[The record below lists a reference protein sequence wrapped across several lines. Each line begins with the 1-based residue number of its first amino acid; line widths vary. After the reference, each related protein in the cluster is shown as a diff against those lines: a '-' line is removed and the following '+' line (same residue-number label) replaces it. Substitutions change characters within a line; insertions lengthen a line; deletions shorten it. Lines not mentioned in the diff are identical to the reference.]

1 MTSLPSIITL
11 RSSNVKGK
19 APVADSM
26 RFGEV
31 MLNYTDGKLFYKTT
45 NSEVKFFSAD
55 SALDVAT
62 DESNNSFLV
71 PFIAPSDKT
80 GEKTDTLR
88 VSESNPTFN
97 PSTQTF
103 EAKNSSFD
111 KSTIND
117 LTIGERI
124 KLPPIIET
132 STDIVNDVTISGN
145 AISYDMV
152 NVLNG
157 HIINIGPQTIWSIV
171 PKKRNNT

>member
-19 APVADSM
+19 VPSADIM

-31 MLNYTDGKLFYKTT
+31 VLNYSDEKLYFKTDK
-45 NSEVKFFSAD
+45 SEVKFFSAN
-55 SALDVAT
+55 STLDVAT

-80 GEKTDTLR
+80 GEKTNTLR
-88 VSESNPTFN
+88 VSENNPTYN

-103 EAKNSSFD
+103 EVKNSSFE

-117 LTIGERI
+117 LTIGTRI

-132 STDIVNDVTISGN
+132 STEIVSDVNINGN
-145 AISYDMV
+145 AISYDLI
-152 NVLNG
+152 NISQG
-157 HIINIGPQTIWSIV
+157 TDINIGPQATWSIV
-171 PKKRNNT
+171 PK

>member
-1 MTSLPSIITL
+1 MTPLPSIITL

-31 MLNYTDGKLFYKTT
+31 MLNYTDGKLFFKTN

-55 SALDVAT
+55 SALGVAT

-71 PFIAPSDKT
+71 PFISPADKT
-80 GEKTDTLR
+80 GESTNTLR
-88 VSESNPTFN
+88 VSENNPTFN

-103 EAKNSSFD
+103 EAKKSSFD
-111 KSTIND
+111 RSTIND
-117 LTIGERI
+117 LTVETRI

-132 STDIVNDVTISGN
+132 STDIANDVTISGN
-145 AISYDMV
+145 AVSYDMI
-152 NVLNG
+152 NITQG
-157 HIINIGPQTIWSIV
+157 SDINIGPQATWSIV
-171 PKKRNNT
+171 PK

>member
-1 MTSLPSIITL
+1 MTPLPSIITL

-31 MLNYTDGKLFYKTT
+31 MLNYTDGKLFFKTN

-55 SALDVAT
+55 SALGVAI

-71 PFIAPSDKT
+71 PFISPADKT
-80 GEKTDTLR
+80 GESTNTLR
-88 VSESNPTFN
+88 VSENNPTFN

-103 EAKNSSFD
+103 EAKKSSFD
-111 KSTIND
+111 RSTIND
-117 LTIGERI
+117 LTVETRI

-132 STDIVNDVTISGN
+132 STDIANDVTISGS
-145 AISYDMV
+145 AVSYDMI
-152 NVLNG
+152 NITQG
-157 HIINIGPQTIWSIV
+157 SDINIGPQATWSIV
-171 PKKRNNT
+171 PK

>member
-1 MTSLPSIITL
+1 MTPLPSIITL

-19 APVADSM
+19 APVADTM

-31 MLNYTDGKLFYKTT
+31 MLNYSDGKLFFKTD

-55 SALDVAT
+55 STLDVAV

-71 PFIAPSDKT
+71 PFISPSDKT

-88 VSESNPTFN
+88 VSENNPTYN

-103 EAKNSSFD
+103 EAKNSSFS
-111 KSTIND
+111 KSSIND
-117 LTIGERI
+117 LTIGTRI

-132 STDIVNDVTISGN
+132 STDIVSNVEITNS
-145 AISYDMV
+145 AISYDCV

-157 HIINIGPQTIWSIV
+157 FDISIGPQATWSIV
-171 PKKRNNT
+171 PK